1 MTLKRR
7 LVSIYQIA
15 SAICIRVLQA
25 PRCLISVPKEVIDFY
40 QSYRAFRAEHK
51 GKEHIALR
59 PILFQRNVDSKS
71 DAHYVI
77 QSWWAS
83 FRIRELATSLHVDVS
98 SNVGF
103 VAQLAAMV
111 PVEFYEFNPPKLAL
125 PRLSIKKASL
135 ERLPFPDNSIQS
147 LSCLHVLEHIG
158 LGRYGDPIE
167 PTGMERACQELSRVI
182 KQGGHLF
189 VSFPVGRE
197 RIEFNSQR
205 VIDPLRAASLFP
217 SLTLVEFSMVNDQRE
232 YVENV
237 DPCSAQSQEYA
248 CGLYHLVKPP
258 NL

>member
-15 SAICIRVLQA
+15 SAICIRVFQD
-25 PRCLISVPKEVIDFY
+25 PRCLILVPKEVMYFY
-40 QSYRAFRAEHK
+40 RSYRAFCAMHT
-51 GKEHIALR
+51 GKERIALR
-59 PILFQRNVDSKS
+59 PILFQRNVDSKF

-83 FRIRELATSLHVDVS
+83 FRIGELAPSLHVDVS

-125 PRLSIKKASL
+125 PGLSIQNASL
-135 ERLPFPDNSIQS
+135 ERLPFLDNSIQS

-167 PTGMERACQELSRVI
+167 PTGMERACHELSRVV

-205 VIDPLRAASLFP
+205 VINPVRAASLFP
-217 SLTLVEFSMVNDQRE
+217 GLTLVEFSMVNDQRE
-232 YVENV
+232 YVENA
-237 DPCSAQSQEYA
+237 DLTKAQSQEYA
-248 CGLYHLVKPP
+248 CGLYHLVRC
-258 NL
+258 